1 MAKSSGTQKKISQ
14 NPLIK
19 ILWYSKQNFFFFSY
33 FNKYE
38 NFKMEVEQM
47 SFVTHLII
55 TVQIILFFI

>member
-19 ILWYSKQNFFFFSY
+19 IFWYSKQNFYFFSY
-33 FNKYE
+33 FNNE

-47 SFVTHLII
+47 NFVAHLII